1 MNIPLPLIDDIAAG
15 KCLPF
20 IGAGFSLNA
29 KLPDK
34 HKMPDWPGLTKIL
47 AQATGCRHREGCGE
61 PFVRS
66 SGVDVMD
73 RPPEDDNRSYGGH
86 QNGSDEALPPLR
98 LHGRCPESRQTVIL
112 VRPSVL
118 SMFSVRRRVSSRA
131 PPFGSEVFLA
141 NATQG

>member
-34 HKMPDWPGLTKIL
+34 HKMSDWPGLTKIL

-66 SGVDVMD
+66 CGVDVMD

-86 QNGSDEALPPLR
+86 QSGSDEAIDERYPQLGASTAEIARQVPGKQANSYSCSPL
-98 LHGRCPESRQTVIL
+98 GPFDVFGTS
-112 VRPSVL
+112 PSEFKGTTL
-118 SMFSVRRRVSSRA
+118 R
-131 PPFGSEVFLA
+131 
-141 NATQG
+141 